1 MKLVFREY
9 LASLRERNELDVVLP
24 DLLSELG
31 FNVISRPSTGPR
43 QFGVDVAAISPE
55 VDGEQKLYLFTIKQG
70 DLTRA
75 EWDAVPQGVR
85 TSINDIIDVYIP
97 KRISAQ
103 YEPLKI
109 VICLCFGG
117 SVKEAVRDNLTGLIS
132 RLTNERISFQEWN
145 GDYMAGLL
153 ADGVLQHQHV
163 SKTLQSRFQK
173 SIAMLDEPDVSVRHF
188 TALIEGLAEAD
199 NLDASQRLA
208 TLRQMYICL
217 SVLFVWAR
225 TQENLEAPYRA
236 SELVILRAWELVK
249 ADIEAASI
257 GHTRIG
263 LTFSELLDLHTKIWA
278 ELMEVKILPL
288 AARRDALAS
297 SVNSHSAVDINLK
310 LFETLGRIAVRGL
323 WVLWPQLDSDGIRVL
338 DASEVPEEASRLA
351 RHIVE
356 LINNNRALFSPMA
369 DEQVIEVSCALM
381 FLSMMG
387 DWRSHAQ
394 DYCGELLTHY
404 EFNFTRHYQYPTIHG
419 SYQELIRHPEAR
431 TKEYR
436 AQHTKG
442 SALIPIMLLWAT
454 LNGETEPS
462 EHFAQFIRSEMTHC
476 NQQLWMPGPD
486 TEAVLYRGNPSHG
499 LALCDIPITADGAA
513 ARIIL
518 LKECS
523 EEGHYTGLSAIRLGH
538 WPVFVMACRHS
549 RLPLPPQL
557 WLPLVIREVPAPSPV
572 ADGRQS
578 FIANTRAHSAYWS
591 ARRDGADLRFGGG
604 SMLNFVS
611 LPTWEP
617 DSGDLPGQPSQD

>member
-43 QFGVDVAAISPE
+43 QFGVDVAAVSPV

-97 KRISAQ
+97 KRISTQ
-103 YEPLKI
+103 YESLKI

-132 RLTNERISFQEWN
+132 RLTNDRISFEEWN

-153 ADGVLQHQHV
+153 ADGLLQHQHV

-173 SIAMLDEPDVSVRHF
+173 SIAMLDEPDVSVHHF
-188 TALIEGLAEAD
+188 TALIEGLVKAD
-199 NLDASQRLA
+199 NLEASQRLA

-249 ADIEAASI
+249 GDIEAASI
-257 GHTRIG
+257 GHKHIG

-288 AARRDALAS
+288 TAKRDALAS

-323 WVLWPQLDSDGIRVL
+323 WVLWPHLETDGLRVL
-338 DASEVPEEASRLA
+338 EASDVPEEASSLA

-356 LINNNRALFSPMA
+356 LINTNRALFSPIA
-369 DEQVIEVSCALM
+369 DEQVIEISCALM
-381 FLSMMG
+381 FLSMMS
-387 DWRSHAQ
+387 DWRSQAQ
-394 DYCGELLTHY
+394 EYCGELLNYYH
-404 EFNFTRHYQYPTIHG
+404 FNFTKHHRYPTIHS
-419 SYQELIRHPEAR
+419 SYQELIRHPQAR
-431 TKEYR
+431 TEEYR
-436 AQHTKG
+436 VQHTKG

-454 LNGETEPS
+454 LGGETEAS
-462 EHFAQFIRSEMTHC
+462 EHFARFVRSEMKHC
-476 NQQLWMPGPD
+476 NHQLWMPGPD
-486 TEAVLYRGNPSHG
+486 TEAVLYRGDPSHG

-513 ARIIL
+513 ARNIL
-518 LKECS
+518 VRECS
-523 EEGHYTGLSAIRLGH
+523 EEGHYTDLSTVRLGH

-557 WLPLVIREVPAPSPV
+557 WFPLIMREEPAQSPV
-572 ADGRQS
+572 ADTWQPTVGTLQ
-578 FIANTRAHSAYWS
+578 AHSVYWFS
-591 ARRDGADLRFGGG
+591 RRASADLRSDGDKTIH
-604 SMLNFVS
+604 FVS
-611 LPTWEP
+611 LPKWE
-617 DSGDLPGQPSQD
+617 SGTSE